1 MEQIQ
6 NYITLHSGLFIG
18 LAIILLVVA
27 VFILKKTK
35 ALAIVLVVIVFF
47 LAVIL
52 YRSGVLQKFGVDDV
66 NKIRTDAKKKVIE
79 RIIKEQRR

>member
-18 LAIILLVVA
+18 LAIILLVAA

-35 ALAIVLVVIVFF
+35 ALAIVLVIIVFF

-52 YRSGVLQKFGVDDV
+52 YRSGVLHNFGVDDV
-66 NKIRTDAKKKVIE
+66 DKIRTDAKKKVIE